1 LNITEIM
8 SAPIKSVTLDHFL
21 KDVKVIF
28 DQHDIRHLIVIEEGT
43 LIGVVSERDLLKNIS
58 PYMNSNVYTTR
69 DIATL
74 NQRVINIVTR
84 NPKSLTLNDKVQ
96 DAITLFNTVRIG
108 CIPIVDENNVPVGI
122 VTRGDIIRNFYKLK
136 AQMQDEHDSEPS
148 HSDPQPSAT
157 GE

>member
-1 LNITEIM
+1 VNITEIM

-21 KDVKVIF
+21 KDVKEIF
-28 DQHDIRHLIVIEEGT
+28 DHNDIRHLIVIEEGT
-43 LIGVVSERDLLKNIS
+43 LIGVVSERDLLKNMS

-74 NQRVINIVTR
+74 NQRVINILTR
-84 NPKSLTLNDKVQ
+84 NPKFLTLGDQVQ
-96 DAITLFNTVRIG
+96 DAIALFNSVRIG

-122 VTRGDIIRNFYKLK
+122 VTRGDIIRNFYKIKAEMSDVPVSVKSNTDSLK
-136 AQMQDEHDSEPS
+136 SNA
-148 HSDPQPSAT
+148 